1 MYRGVKP
8 DSAEE
13 QIMEAAVYDGLRDV
27 TVKSVPDAKI
37 ELPNDVIVKK
47 SEPRTFAVPTC
58 VCMKAARISSL
69 EGYSVARTLATAL
82 SAIYLALQQR
92 RDALED

>member
-1 MYRGVKP
+1 
-8 DSAEE
+8 
-13 QIMEAAVYDGLRDV
+13 
-27 TVKSVPDAKI
+27 
-37 ELPNDVIVKK
+37 
-47 SEPRTFAVPTC
+47 
-58 VCMKAARISSL
+58 MKAARISSL

>member
-13 QIMEAAVYDGLRDV
+13 QIMKAAVYNGLRDV

-37 ELPNDVIVKK
+37 EQPNDVIVKK
-47 SEPRTFAVPTC
+47 IRTTNIC
-58 VCMKAARISSL
+58 GSDLRMY
-69 EGYSVARTLATAL
+69 EGRTDFKPGGIFGRENTGDG
-82 SAIYLALQQR
+82 S
-92 RDALED
+92 

>member
-13 QIMEAAVYDGLRDV
+13 QIMKAAVYNGLRDV

-37 ELPNDVIVKK
+37 EQPNDVIVKK
-47 SEPRTFAVPTC
+47 SEPRTLAVSTC

-69 EGYSVARTLATAL
+69 EGYSVAGTLATAL

>member
-1 MYRGVKP
+1 MFRGVKP

-13 QIMEAAVYDGLRDV
+13 QIMKAAVYNEPRDV
-27 TVKSVPDAKI
+27 TVKSVPDAKVVQ
-37 ELPNDVIVKK
+37 PNDVIVKK

>member
-1 MYRGVKP
+1 
-8 DSAEE
+8 
-13 QIMEAAVYDGLRDV
+13 MEAAVYNGLRDV

-82 SAIYLALQQR
+82 SAITWRCSNGAR
-92 RDALED
+92 ALED